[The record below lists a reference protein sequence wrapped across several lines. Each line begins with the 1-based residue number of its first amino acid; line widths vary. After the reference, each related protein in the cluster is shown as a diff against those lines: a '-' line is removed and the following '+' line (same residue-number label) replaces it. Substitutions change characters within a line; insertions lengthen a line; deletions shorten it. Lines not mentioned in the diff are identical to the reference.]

1 MSTLVTGGAGFIG
14 SNLCESLVSDGRRV
28 VCLDNLGSGRRANVA
43 PMRDAD
49 GFLFVDADVRDPLPE
64 TLRDHGVDP
73 AAVDEIY
80 HLASRASPPDFESH
94 PFEITWTNSLGTRN
108 VLELAESVDARVLY
122 TSTSEVYGNPEVSPQ
137 SETYYGNVNCRGE
150 RACYDESKRFGETL
164 ATLFAREVGVDVR
177 TARIFNT
184 YGPRMRPDDGR
195 VIPNFLTQ
203 ALRGEDLTVYGDGTQ
218 TRSFL
223 YVDDQIRGLQK
234 LMAAPGLDGE
244 VVNIGGTDEI
254 TIETLADAVTD
265 IAEGSIDRRYE
276 PLPHDDDPERRRPDI
291 SRAREALDWEPEVD
305 LEEGL
310 SRTLAY
316 FREQLDLTATG

>member
-1 MSTLVTGGAGFIG
+1 MRMLVTGGAGFIG

-43 PMRDAD
+43 PMRDDD

-64 TLRDHGVDP
+64 MLRDCGVDP
-73 AAVDEIY
+73 ADVGEIY

-94 PFEITWTNSLGTRN
+94 PFEIALTNSLGTRN
-108 VLELAESVDARVLY
+108 VLELAREVDARVLY

-137 SETYYGNVNCRGE
+137 SETYHGNVNCRGE

-164 ATLFAREVGVDVR
+164 ATLFAREEGVDVR

-203 ALRGEDLTVYGDGTQ
+203 ALRGDDLTVYGDGTQ

-223 YVDDQIRGLQK
+223 YVDDQIRGLRK
-234 LMAAPGLDGE
+234 LMATSGLGGE

-254 TIETLADAVTD
+254 TIETLADIVISLTED
-265 IAEGSIDRRYE
+265 SVGRRYE
-276 PLPHDDDPERRRPDI
+276 SLPYDDDPERRRPDI

-305 LEEGL
+305 LKDGL
-310 SRTLAY
+310 RQTLAD
-316 FREQLDLTATG
+316 FRVELA